1 MPHSSQ
7 MILFPSTI
15 SHQHDAHLTKSTM
28 QRWIPLL
35 QTEASRAGV
44 DCHVTVA
51 TLCHVLLQS
60 LVQALDSEVV
70 SRVVVKDGEVVS
82 RVVVK
87 DGEVARDLEVGG
99 VGVHS
104 GGPVVC

>member
-1 MPHSSQ
+1 
-7 MILFPSTI
+7 
-15 SHQHDAHLTKSTM
+15 M

-60 LVQALDSEVV
+60 LVHVL
-70 SRVVVKDGEVVS
+70 DGEVVS
-82 RVVVK
+82 RVVV
-87 DGEVARDLEVGG
+87 
-99 VGVHS
+99 
-104 GGPVVC
+104 

>member
-60 LVQALDSEVV
+60 LVHAL
-70 SRVVVKDGEVVS
+70 DGEVVS

-87 DGEVARDLEVGG
+87 DGEVAKDLEVGG

>member
-1 MPHSSQ
+1 
-7 MILFPSTI
+7 
-15 SHQHDAHLTKSTM
+15 M

-60 LVQALDSEVV
+60 LVHVL
-70 SRVVVKDGEVVS
+70 DGEVVS
-82 RVVVK
+82 RVFVK

>member
-1 MPHSSQ
+1 
-7 MILFPSTI
+7 
-15 SHQHDAHLTKSTM
+15 M

-51 TLCHVLLQS
+51 TKCHVLLQS
-60 LVQALDSEVV
+60 LVHVL
-70 SRVVVKDGEVVS
+70 DGEVVS
-82 RVVVK
+82 RVFVK